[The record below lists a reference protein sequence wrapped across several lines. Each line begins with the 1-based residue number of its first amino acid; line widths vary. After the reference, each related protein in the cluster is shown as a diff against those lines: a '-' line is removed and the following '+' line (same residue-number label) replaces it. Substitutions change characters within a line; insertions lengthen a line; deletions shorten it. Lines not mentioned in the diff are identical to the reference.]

1 MLVITLCLRYGY
13 TSIQCKCNINS
24 LFRNASI
31 FLEEHRTRKISIFS
45 SYLFQNTCICIQTTQ
60 AAHTHIYMHLT
71 FFETANAFFQSK
83 ACAVLHSADY
93 YATAVF
99 KMHWGY
105 YYSSVFFNCST
116 VVFNSSIMTENR
128 VPKRSCSNSGALAGP
143 HRALLQEQHLSLL
156 ASP

>member
-71 FFETANAFFQSK
+71 FLELQMHFFKVKHVQSFTALITMQLPCLKCTEDIITA
-83 ACAVLHSADY
+83 ACFL
-93 YATAVF
+93 
-99 KMHWGY
+99 
-105 YYSSVFFNCST
+105 T
-116 VVFNSSIMTENR
+116 VQQWFLT
-128 VPKRSCSNSGALAGP
+128 
-143 HRALLQEQHLSLL
+143 LQ
-156 ASP
+156 